1 MSSRR
6 DLPESPAS
14 GLRGGALVQ
23 ILLMLIAGVL
33 LVLPGGCVVI
43 VFVLG
48 YVTHPEPAFFQPSA
62 LSIFGAGVLTL
73 VGGIVLIRRAVRW
86 RPCRT

>member
-6 DLPESPAS
+6 DLPEPPAS
-14 GLRGGALVQ
+14 ESRRGGLVQ
-23 ILLMLIAGVL
+23 VLLMLTAGVL
-33 LVLPGGCVVI
+33 LVLPGGCVVT

-62 LSIFGAGVLTL
+62 LLIFGVGVLAL
-73 VGGIVLIRRAVRW
+73 VGGIAMIRRAVRW
-86 RPCRT
+86 RP